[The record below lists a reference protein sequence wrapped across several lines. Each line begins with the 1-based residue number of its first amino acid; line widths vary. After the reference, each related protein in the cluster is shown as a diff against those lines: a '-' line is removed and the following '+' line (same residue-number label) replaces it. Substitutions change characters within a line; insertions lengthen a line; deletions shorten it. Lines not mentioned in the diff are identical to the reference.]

1 MTSIFSLRRK
11 IVRIRK
17 NRHQKAQKMEFNNG
31 NRNFT
36 LIELLV
42 VIAIIGL
49 LAGMLFPVFNRVK
62 LSAKKSSCLN
72 NLHQIG
78 IAVTSYVNDY
88 DGFLPICTRIP
99 LTPEDPA
106 SVVNIVKID
115 KAEIYHCPGDT
126 VLKYQVKT
134 YYDLYGTSY
143 EWNSW
148 LNGRLIDK
156 TKLNFAG
163 SILNTPL
170 LGDAME
176 FHDNLGRN
184 YLYPAG
190 NVERSLKKLIE

>member
-1 MTSIFSLRRK
+1 MK
-11 IVRIRK
+11 I
-17 NRHQKAQKMEFNNG
+17 NNG

-36 LIELLV
+36 LMELLV

-49 LAGMLFPVFNRVK
+49 LAGMLFPVLNRVK

-78 IAVTSYVNDY
+78 VAVGSYVNDY

-99 LTPEDPA
+99 LNPEDPA
-106 SVVNIVKID
+106 SVVNTVKIS
-115 KAEIYHCPGDT
+115 KSAVYHCPGDT
-126 VLKYQVKT
+126 EFKYSGKT
-134 YYDLYGTSY
+134 YYGLYGTSY
-143 EWNSW
+143 EWNNW
-148 LNGRLIDK
+148 LSGRLIDK

-163 SILNTPL
+163 AILNTPL

-176 FHDNLGRN
+176 FHGKLGRN

-190 NVERSLKKLIE
+190 NVEKSLKKLIE

>member
-1 MTSIFSLRRK
+1 MK
-11 IVRIRK
+11 I
-17 NRHQKAQKMEFNNG
+17 NNS
-31 NRNFT
+31 NTNFT
-36 LIELLV
+36 LTELLV

-49 LAGMLFPVFNRVK
+49 LAGMLFPVLHQVK

-78 IAVTSYVNDY
+78 IAVGNYVNDY
-88 DGFLPICTRIP
+88 NGFLPICTRIP

-106 SVVNIVKID
+106 SVVNTVKICKTD
-115 KAEIYHCPGDT
+115 IYHCPGDT
-126 VLKYQVKT
+126 EQKYSGKT
-134 YYDLYGTSY
+134 YFNLYGTSY
-143 EWNSW
+143 EWNTW

-156 TKLNFAG
+156 TKLDFAG

-176 FHDNLGRN
+176 FHGKLGRN

-190 NVERSLKKLIE
+190 NAEKSLKKLIE